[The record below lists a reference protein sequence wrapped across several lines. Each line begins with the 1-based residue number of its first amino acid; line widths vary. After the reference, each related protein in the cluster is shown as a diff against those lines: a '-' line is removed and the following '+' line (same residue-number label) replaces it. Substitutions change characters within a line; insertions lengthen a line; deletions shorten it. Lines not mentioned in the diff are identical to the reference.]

1 MILLEFIRELL
12 IVAALFV
19 LVVIEMEVAVML
31 WRGDETIDN
40 QREKV

>member
-19 LVVIEMEVAVML
+19 LVVIEMEVAVL
-31 WRGDETIDN
+31 LCRGDETIDN